1 MKTFLTTTAM
11 IALLTGPVLAQS
23 EVDTT
28 SPATAESAGEAEAS
42 MNDPDQALGLAGVR
56 GSKLI
61 GHKVYAREGGFS
73 DEDAAAL
80 STRDDLTE
88 APDDWEELGDIDD
101 LLITAEG
108 QVDGV
113 VIDVGGFFDLGD
125 HDVRVPME
133 DLSLVRDSDDEDDF
147 FVVYRADPAPLSE
160 SRKIDWDQVFSEN
173 DPAEEGLQEADIAD
187 YEAGDIEGAPV
198 FGADED
204 KIGDVKDLV
213 LDEDGGI
220 KTVVVDV
227 GGFLGIGAKPVAL
240 DLDQIRLMT
249 SAEDQNDGTPR
260 LYVDMSKDQLE
271 ELPEYQE

>member
-1 MKTFLTTTAM
+1 
-11 IALLTGPVLAQS
+11 
-23 EVDTT
+23 
-28 SPATAESAGEAEAS
+28 
-42 MNDPDQALGLAGVR
+42 

-61 GHKVYAREGGFS
+61 GHKVYARDGGFS
-73 DEDAAAL
+73 DEDAATL
-80 STRDDLTE
+80 SARDDLTD
-88 APDDWEELGDIDD
+88 APDDWQELGDIDD

-113 VIDVGGFFDLGD
+113 VIDVGGFFDLDD

-133 DLSLVRDSDDEDDF
+133 DLSLVRDSDSEDDF
-147 FVVYRADPAPLSE
+147 FVIYRADPAPLSE
-160 SRKIDWDQVFSEN
+160 SRKVDWDQVFSEN
-173 DPAEEGLQEADIAD
+173 GRTEEGLQEADIAD
-187 YEAGDIEGAPV
+187 YEASDIEGAPV

-213 LDEDGGI
+213 LDEEGGI

-249 SAEDQNDGTPR
+249 SVEDQNDNTPR
-260 LYVDMSKDQLE
+260 LYVDMSKEQLE

>member
-1 MKTFLTTTAM
+1 VKTFLTTTAM

-28 SPATAESAGEAEAS
+28 SPATAESASEAEAG
-42 MNDPDQALGLAGVR
+42 MNDPDQALGLVGVR

-61 GHKVYAREGGFS
+61 GHKVYARDGGFS
-73 DEDAAAL
+73 DEDAATL
-80 STRDDLTE
+80 SARDDLTD
-88 APDDWEELGDIDD
+88 APDDWQELGDIDD

-113 VIDVGGFFDLGD
+113 VIDVGGFFDLDD

-133 DLSLVRDSDDEDDF
+133 DLSLVRDSDSEDDF
-147 FVVYRADPAPLSE
+147 FVIYRADPAPLSE
-160 SRKIDWDQVFSEN
+160 SRKVDWDQVFSEN
-173 DPAEEGLQEADIAD
+173 GRTEEGLQEADIAD
-187 YEAGDIEGAPV
+187 YEASDIEGAPV

-213 LDEDGGI
+213 LDEEGGI

-249 SAEDQNDGTPR
+249 SVEDQNDNTPR
-260 LYVDMSKDQLE
+260 LYVDMSKEQLE